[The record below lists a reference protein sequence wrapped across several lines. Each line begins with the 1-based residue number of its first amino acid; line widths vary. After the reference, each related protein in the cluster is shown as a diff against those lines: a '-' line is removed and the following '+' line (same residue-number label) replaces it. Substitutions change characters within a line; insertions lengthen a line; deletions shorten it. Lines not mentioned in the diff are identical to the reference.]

1 VAAGGARRPWRPPK
15 ARAGG
20 NATLAGPGAPVLRSP
35 SQAPVPTERTV
46 SRARLDLS
54 PPRRHLPAHLRPRTP
69 STTARRPASPLV
81 RDSPNCWYALVNA
94 RTRKQGRSCSCS
106 FSCSSRRRHHLV
118 RRLRAL
124 LASWRRLSSLLTLRT
139 LVSVP
144 STCAYPQRRQLSARV
159 VLGLGRKR
167 ARTHARLSCLSLLS
181 GPPTCAPTAQGA
193 LVSSRRRNG
202 PQARARNHVRTRIPL
217 PVSPDARAPA
227 LGSRLV
233 PSFAAAI
240 WDEGKGVQ
248 RGVHSMCSPTV
259 RPPSLPSMWRA
270 HTCDLCLAH
279 VPVSATTHPTP
290 HTRGGEKKEVRANA
304 CEKEVRKNL
313 SPWDV
318 QQVDQCVRRRE
329 PHARCWSRITRLGG
343 GR

>member
-1 VAAGGARRPWRPPK
+1 
-15 ARAGG
+15 
-20 NATLAGPGAPVLRSP
+20 LAGPGAPVLRSP

-124 LASWRRLSSLLTLRT
+124 LASWRATLISADPPHSGVCALDVCVPTTQTT
-139 LVSVP
+139 LGSCC
-144 STCAYPQRRQLSARV
+144 SGTGMKAS
-159 VLGLGRKR
+159 
-167 ARTHARLSCLSLLS
+167 THARTCDAPASLLS

-248 RGVHSMCSPTV
+248 RGVLSMCSPTV

-279 VPVSATTHPTP
+279 VPVSATTHTTP